1 MKRDGKMGLGME
13 KWDGKDK
20 MVDVHVWRRM
30 EWTVDCTNLRNLTN
44 EMTMFTRATR
54 QSST

>member
-13 KWDGKDK
+13 KWDETDK

-30 EWTVDCTNLRNLTN
+30 EWTVDLYEL
-44 EMTMFTRATR
+44 EELDE
-54 QSST
+54 